1 MRGKMSKSP
10 INKNGERA
18 TETLELIHSDVCGPM
33 STHARGGFLYFV
45 TFIDDYSRYRYVYL
59 MKYKSETFE
68 KFKEFR
74 AEVEKQ
80 LGKSIKTLRSYR
92 GGEYLSEEFQSYLRD
107 NGILSQWTPPY
118 TPQHNGVSKRRGN

>member
-1 MRGKMSKSP
+1 
-10 INKNGERA
+10 
-18 TETLELIHSDVCGPM
+18 
-33 STHARGGFLYFV
+33 
-45 TFIDDYSRYRYVYL
+45 

-80 LGKSIKTLRSYR
+80 LGKSIKTLRSNR
-92 GGEYLSEEFQSYLRD
+92 GGEYLSQEFQSYLRD

-118 TPQHNGVSKRRGN
+118 TPQHNIVSKRRNRTRSMMSDSELPKSFWGYALETAFYLLKRVTSKSVDKMPYEMW

>member
-1 MRGKMSKSP
+1 M
-10 INKNGERA
+10 
-18 TETLELIHSDVCGPM
+18 
-33 STHARGGFLYFV
+33 
-45 TFIDDYSRYRYVYL
+45 TFIDDYSRYGYVYL

-80 LGKSIKTLRSYR
+80 LGKSIKALRLDQSE
-92 GGEYLSEEFQSYLRD
+92 EYLSQEFQSYLRD

-118 TPQHNGVSKRRGN
+118 TPQHNGVSERRNRTSLDMVR